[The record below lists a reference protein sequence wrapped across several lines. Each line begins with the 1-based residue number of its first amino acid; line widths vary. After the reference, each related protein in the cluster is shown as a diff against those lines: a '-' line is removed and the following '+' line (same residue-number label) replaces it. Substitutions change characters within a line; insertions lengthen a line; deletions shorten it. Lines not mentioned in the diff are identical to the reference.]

1 MAAMERLLPPTAHT
15 LAARIED
22 QLREWN
28 ARDPARPRF
37 ETRRANER
45 ACRLLGDLIV
55 VLQKFR
61 DELTRELGE
70 YDDARR
76 RLARG

>member
-15 LAARIED
+15 LAAKIQDEVRG
-22 QLREWN
+22 WN

-55 VLQKFR
+55 VLQGFR

-76 RLARG
+76 RLAQ

>member
-1 MAAMERLLPPTAHT
+1 MAAMERLLPPEAHA
-15 LAARIED
+15 LAAKIQD
-22 QLREWN
+22 DVREWKK
-28 ARDPARPRF
+28 RDPARPRF

-55 VLQKFR
+55 VLQRFR

-76 RLARG
+76 RLAR

>member
-1 MAAMERLLPPTAHT
+1 MAVDERLLPPTAHT
-15 LAARIED
+15 LAAKIQDEVRD
-22 QLREWN
+22 WN

-37 ETRRANER
+37 ATRRANER

-55 VLQKFR
+55 VLQDFR

>member
-1 MAAMERLLPPTAHT
+1 MAAMERLLPPEAHE
-15 LAARIED
+15 LAAKIED
-22 QLREWN
+22 ELWGWK

-55 VLQKFR
+55 VLQQFR
-61 DELTRELGE
+61 DDLTRELGE